1 MVISLC
7 IFGEILDNDVPSS
20 SCKIIYIL
28 FFQHVQQLLQFGRH
42 FANSSG
48 LNYTGPFIF
57 SGGRGHVTCQNN
69 NSLPPDDKRCER
81 LTERQLGQVN
91 VSIPPSHCY
100 TLKEKGYRY
109 PQPFILVSND

>member
-7 IFGEILDNDVPSS
+7 IFGEILDSDVPSS

-28 FFQHVQQLLQFGRH
+28 FFQQLLQFGRH
-42 FANSSG
+42 FANS
-48 LNYTGPFIF
+48 FA
-57 SGGRGHVTCQNN
+57 N
-69 NSLPPDDKRCER
+69 NSLPPGEKRCER

-100 TLKEKGYRY
+100 TFKGKGYKY